1 MAGWTERDAGA
12 RGSAG
17 ERDLSRSDNP
27 GMERDAGA
35 PGVAGEG
42 KRLPLVSIFPSI
54 DGEVNSA
61 GQGTLSTFIRL
72 AGCNLRCWG
81 GRCDTPQGLSV
92 TENIPWMT
100 VDDIV
105 ARVVALAGRKV
116 TVTGGEPLLYL
127 GEGLDTLLRALGER
141 GMRISVETNGSIV
154 PPVDLGRFVECWI
167 VDHKCP
173 STGETGRMAPLKRMT
188 AALRE
193 TDYLKF
199 VVADAED
206 YAFAKDIALRCG
218 RVPGGPRIAFSPKA
232 DDMPPARLAENLIR
246 DRLHN
251 VQFNLQIHKAVWPD
265 CDSEV

>member
-1 MAGWTERDAGA
+1 M
-12 RGSAG
+12 
-17 ERDLSRSDNP
+17 
-27 GMERDAGA
+27 
-35 PGVAGEG
+35 
-42 KRLPLVSIFPSI
+42 LPLVSIFPSI

-92 TENIPWMT
+92 TKNTPWMT
-100 VDDIV
+100 VDAVV
-105 ARVVALAGRKV
+105 ARVVAFAGRKA

-127 GEGLDTLLRALGER
+127 GKGLETLLRALGER

-154 PPVDLGRFVECWI
+154 PPVELGRFVECWI

-173 STGETGRMAPLKRMT
+173 STGETAGMVPLGRMT
-188 AALRE
+188 AVLRA
-193 TDYLKF
+193 TDYIKF

-232 DDMPPARLAENLIR
+232 DDMPPAELAESIIR

-251 VQFNLQIHKAVWPD
+251 VQFNLQIHKTVWPAGEGAD
-265 CDSEV
+265 QAVDGYL

>member
-1 MAGWTERDAGA
+1 MAGRTGQDAG
-12 RGSAG
+12 R
-17 ERDLSRSDNP
+17 E
-27 GMERDAGA
+27 E
-35 PGVAGEG
+35 
-42 KRLPLVSIFPSI
+42 KLPLVSIFPSI

-92 TENIPWMT
+92 TENTPRVS
-100 VDDIV
+100 VDDLV
-105 ARVVALAGRKV
+105 ARVVALAGRKT

-127 GEGLDTLLRALGER
+127 GKGLETLLRALGER

-154 PPVDLGRFVECWI
+154 PPVELRPFVECWV

-173 STGETGRMAPLKRMT
+173 STGETGAMAPLERMT
-188 AALRE
+188 TALRA

-199 VVADAED
+199 VIADAED

-218 RVPGGPRIAFSPKA
+218 RVPGVPRIAFSPKA
-232 DDMPPARLAENLIR
+232 DDMPPAWLAENIIR

-251 VQFNLQIHKAVWPD
+251 VQFNLQIHKTVWPAGEG
-265 CDSEV
+265 EV